1 MQFYIKNRKWCGWFD
16 TISPFVLDAKTEF
29 SEIAVPTL
37 DTLRMAHLLEILALE
52 MNNILCVGATG
63 TGKSVVVNERL
74 GKEMPERFLPKMMAF
89 SASTGCNM
97 TQDQIDAAMDK
108 RRKGIFGPPLGKK
121 MIFIVDDLNMPAKE
135 EYGAQP
141 PIEIIRQWMDHK
153 GWYDRKTFEF
163 RTLVDI
169 TFVGVMGPPGGG
181 RTSLTNRLMRQ
192 FNILGFPEMGL
203 KSLTTIF
210 STIFST
216 WINFYWAN
224 SPDVEAFRA
233 LSPAMVTATNNV
245 FTSVLKEMLP
255 TPAKAHYAFNLR
267 DLAKVFQGC
276 LGADVKELTVVSD
289 IVRLWIHE
297 CNRVFADR
305 FINDDDRGWFNKLI
319 VGQVKE
325 QFNLE
330 YSDLV
335 TGRLLFGD
343 YIVPGAE
350 PRLYQFVKDV
360 NKLQKTMEEY
370 LDDYNAATTK
380 KMNLSMF
387 LDAADRV

>member
-1 MQFYIKNRKWCGWFD
+1 
-16 TISPFVLDAKTEF
+16 
-29 SEIAVPTL
+29 
-37 DTLRMAHLLEILALE
+37 
-52 MNNILCVGATG
+52 
-63 TGKSVVVNERL
+63 
-74 GKEMPERFLPKMMAF
+74 
-89 SASTGCNM
+89 
-97 TQDQIDAAMDK
+97 
-108 RRKGIFGPPLGKK
+108 
-121 MIFIVDDLNMPAKE
+121 
-135 EYGAQP
+135 
-141 PIEIIRQWMDHK
+141 
-153 GWYDRKTFEF
+153 
-163 RTLVDI
+163 
-169 TFVGVMGPPGGG
+169 
-181 RTSLTNRLMRQ
+181 
-192 FNILGFPEMGL
+192 
-203 KSLTTIF
+203 
-210 STIFST
+210 
-216 WINFYWAN
+216 
-224 SPDVEAFRA
+224 
-233 LSPAMVTATNNV
+233 
-245 FTSVLKEMLP
+245 MLP

-276 LGADVKELTVVSD
+276 LGADVKELTAVSD

-387 LDAADRV
+387 LDAIEHVSRICRVIRNPMGNALLLGVGGSGRQSLTRLSAFISDYKCHSIEIAKGYGKNEWREDLKKCLKTAGLDNDPIVFLFTDTQIVKEFFMEDINGSIPIAVMDFTT